1 MVQIDKLLNSITHR
15 TDVIFTSSYGDG
27 SDIIYIPENGN
38 ISNFFNSQKLN
49 TKATTD
55 SITIPNR
62 LTIAGKTIINNVA
75 YTKMKAA
82 PDFKGFDIHKTIQK
96 LKGHNRTRYIDTSF
110 FIKDIVSLAH
120 TRSITGV
127 LGDFFKFIFS
137 SYNDIEALNNK
148 GTKAF
153 KGIKPQ
159 ENETHEIQAKKE
171 LPGRLKIL
179 LIDADLNAST
189 SGTSSTGF
197 TKDFLYYLQIHKYQM
212 NANLYGG
219 SDLPDAIIYKIG
231 SNYFPI
237 GILEKF
243 EDKTKNYVKINRIQL
258 ENVQKIL
265 ASNSMDA
272 ISNSKKDNT
281 QLDKI
286 LGFKD
291 PKNIDAIIKVGDDL
305 KKIQDKYTGSKLD
318 DTQSNLAM
326 TSEIKKYIEGNP
338 LLSDLEG
345 TTFQEKLQNLY
356 YGMSHA
362 EKLQAQRGVKNEVNP
377 EEEEKLKEEHTSD
390 SINEPT
396 KKLISKLSEQEK
408 VLVKKYNGT
417 VFLDEMQERDNLGA
431 RAFNPDNIVQLT
443 EFSGY
448 KKQETE
454 FQNNLDNA
462 IEDLIGS
469 LEKDKELGIKVLN
482 IKSEI
487 RDNNKTR
494 FKRFT
499 VQIQHPNFGDTFKG
513 KYSFT
518 MDVPYPVEGK
528 YIKFGGNDYVMVN
541 QLFNKPIQKVNNQLV
556 RLYTHYNTTSV
567 TLKNSKFNGVYG
579 LQNLEKEIIV
589 ALRAWYTKQY
599 PNAPFVMESFKDNE
613 QTELFKNIPISR
625 SAIAKFNYKTIGFSG
640 VKLKWN
646 LDFSKL
652 LTDPNSDFY
661 SFSNES
667 VIERANFD
675 YDAKEIVY
683 TTNGD
688 IRRFPIE
695 HLDEFLMGMY
705 NRISKIVLKRDSIK
719 KSKTSTPYFGVKI
732 IGYQCPVSILLASV
746 IGFSKAMDKMDLKW
760 TFQDKKIITKEKDQ
774 DQTGLGGEP
783 INIQFQNGYVTIY
796 PKTMKQRSLAN
807 GFLKYKVK
815 TSTFNLGEMQ
825 NPFLSAMESD
835 FGSYGVKKFLES
847 IPKIIDNTTEKILK
861 EYGYPT
867 NILDLYSDTIPN
879 MMLTREDSHF
889 ENLDYYRIRLS
900 ETISH
905 IGYNQIQQALSEL
918 KRKKNFK
925 DTQLFLKP
933 EFIMSK
939 LLEAGLF
946 QNAKT
951 INPIEEMMLSQK
963 IVKTGIGNVKKSQV
977 TLARRDLNQS
987 YFGVISATATNEYGG
1002 IGSNQTLTNGT
1013 TIKDRFGTIKTKEYN
1028 NEDNPFNMLAPV
1040 ESLTPFFEYDDTT
1053 RRIMGNQQTGQFTQ
1067 LDNPD
1072 EPLVQTGFE
1081 SYIPWLVSD
1090 RFTKKSRI
1098 HGKVSFVN
1106 NGMIMKITG
1115 TGPDIGK
1122 SQMVSLKHAK
1132 SRTKRGVYLL
1142 NKYTNLVSDGQN
1154 VKPNTILAATD
1165 SLKTGK
1171 LAVGKNLVVAEM
1183 PYNGMN
1189 YEDGWAITNAVTSK
1203 YSNKYLQKITMMIPG
1218 NVKVTKLNIAK
1229 NLVTKAGDVLLEF
1242 QKENYHIQNL
1252 NLDMEHEEDDDILY
1266 GLEQHRGTSKY
1277 FSPGGKIL
1285 EIQVRLNNAK
1295 PDPKIKTLWDE
1306 SIKDLNTLQ
1315 SFCELQSKDIQD
1327 PKERNKAQMECLGNA
1342 DGISSLSIGGHKMG
1356 GEEPE
1361 TGIIEVYIE
1370 RDNPISNGSKFTL
1383 GNSGGKGTV
1392 QYIIPTGKEPIAIES
1407 QLKIDFIPT
1416 SLSIIKRK
1424 NPSIIFN
1431 MYLGKCMFFIN
1442 EMIKRMLKEKPDDIT
1457 RIENFVLSCYEIID
1471 RTSDTRI
1478 LDEFK
1483 KFFKQDKS
1491 KIQKAINQ
1499 SNSLQKPLFV
1509 GLVPAFSNKI
1519 TMRDIVR
1526 LSKHIGIP
1534 LKERVLVKEN
1544 VLGPDSE
1551 GTITMK
1557 KVPVG
1562 ILNVFLLEH
1571 FPQTQGSVRGSMYV
1585 KRSIV
1590 TGQGQSGSKDRKG
1603 ATKAGLY
1610 DLYSILTKTPY
1621 NLIKEL
1627 HSLKS
1632 DAKTAKIAY
1641 DREIFTGNGVPS
1653 IKDIK
1658 ISKHDTT
1665 TKNYI
1670 EALFLGAGIK
1680 TVY

>member
-1 MVQIDKLLNSITHR
+1 MVQIDKLLKSVSHR
-15 TDVIFTSSYGDG
+15 PDVIFTSSYGDG
-27 SDIIYIPENGN
+27 SDIIYIPETGN
-38 ISNFFNSQKLN
+38 ISTFFNTQKLN

-55 SITIPNR
+55 SIVIPNR

-82 PDFKGFDIHKTIQK
+82 PEFKGFDIFKTIQK
-96 LKGHNRTRYIDTSF
+96 LKSHNKTRYIDTSF
-110 FIKDIVSLAH
+110 FIKEVISLAH
-120 TRSITGV
+120 TRSITMV
-127 LGDFFKFIFS
+127 LNEFFKYMFS
-137 SYNDIEALNNK
+137 LYSDIDRFNQT
-148 GTKAF
+148 GTAK
-153 KGIKPQ
+153 
-159 ENETHEIQAKKE
+159 NELK
-171 LPGRLKIL
+171 RLKLL
-179 LIDADLNAST
+179 LIDLDL
-189 SGTSSTGF
+189 SSTQTGINSSGF
-197 TKDFLYYLQIHKYQM
+197 TKDFLYYLQINKYQLD
-212 NANLYGG
+212 ANKLEH
-219 SDLPDAIIYKIG
+219 LPDAIIYKIG
-231 SNYFPI
+231 ANYFTI
-237 GILEKF
+237 GMLETF
-243 EDKTKNYVKINRIQL
+243 PENPERNYVKINRVQL
-258 ENVQKIL
+258 ENVIKVID
-265 ASNSMDA
+265 SNSMD
-272 ISNSKKDNT
+272 SLSSSKNKELT
-281 QLDKI
+281 KDKI

-291 PKNIDAIIKVGDDL
+291 AKNLEQIIVVGNDIGKLHEKYKDD
-305 KKIQDKYTGSKLD
+305 YNKL
-318 DTQSNLAM
+318 TQ
-326 TSEIKKYIEGNP
+326 EVKKYVEGNP

-362 EKLQAQRGVKNEVNP
+362 EKLQAQRGVKNEVDP
-377 EEEEKLKEEHTSD
+377 EKEENLKTELSKSELSD
-390 SINEPT
+390 TNT
-396 KKLISKLSEQEK
+396 KIISKLTEQEK
-408 VLVKKYNGT
+408 LIVKKYNGT
-417 VFLDEMQERDNLGA
+417 IFLEEMQERDNLGI
-431 RAFNPDNIVQLT
+431 RAFNPDNIVKLT

-454 FQNNLDNA
+454 FQNNLDDA
-462 IEDLIGS
+462 IEDLVMS
-469 LEKDKELGIKVLN
+469 MEKDKELGIKVHG

-487 RDNNKTR
+487 KDTHRTR

-499 VQIQHPNFGDTFKG
+499 VQISHPNFGDTFKG

-518 MDVPYPVEGK
+518 MDVPYPDDK
-528 YIKFGGNDYVMVN
+528 YNKFGGNDYIMVN

-579 LQNLEKEIIV
+579 LQNLEKELMV
-589 ALRAWYTKQY
+589 SLKNWAQKNY
-599 PNAPFVMESFKDNE
+599 PGNPMILESMGEEASDI
-613 QTELFKNIPISR
+613 FKNIPIAR
-625 SAIAKFNYKTIGFSG
+625 SALAKMNYKKIVFKGAKQDYF
-640 VKLKWN
+640 K
-646 LDFSKL
+646 LDFTVLK
-652 LTDPNSDFY
+652 NSDQPEKTEKTENFY
-661 SFSNES
+661 EFRDGNLEYARFNIPART
-667 VIERANFD
+667 IE
-675 YDAKEIVY
+675 YHV
-683 TTNGD
+683 NGD
-688 IRRFPIE
+688 TREFPIE

-705 NRISKIVLKRDSIK
+705 NRISKVILKRDSIK
-719 KSKTSTPYFGVKI
+719 KSKTSTPYFSVKI
-732 IGYQCPVSILLASV
+732 IGYQCPISILLTG
-746 IGFSKAMDKMDLKW
+746 ILGFNDAMVKMNLKW
-760 TFQDKKIITKEKDQ
+760 SFQDKKLITKEKDQ
-774 DQTGLGGEP
+774 DLTGIGGEP

-815 TSTFNLGEMQ
+815 TSNFNLTENS
-825 NPFLSAMESD
+825 NPFINALEND
-835 FGSYGVKKFLES
+835 FGSYGLKKLLEA

-867 NILDLYSDTIPN
+867 DVLDLYSDTIPN

-925 DTQLFLKP
+925 DTKLFLKS

-963 IVKTGIGNVKKSQV
+963 IVKTGIGNVKKGQV

-987 YFGVISATATNEYGG
+987 YFGVISPTATNEYGG

-1013 TIKDRFGTIKTKEYN
+1013 TIKDRFGTIKTKAYN

-1040 ESLTPFFEYDDTT
+1040 ESLTPFFERDDTT

-1067 LDNPD
+1067 LENPD

-1090 RFTKKSRI
+1090 RFTKKARI
-1098 HGKVSFVN
+1098 QGKIEFTGTNKS
-1106 NGMIMKITG
+1106 IMKIIG

-1122 SQMVSLKHAK
+1122 TQIVNMKHSK

-1142 NKYTNLVSDGQN
+1142 NKYTPLVSEGQN
-1154 VKPNTILAATD
+1154 VKPSTILAATD
-1165 SLKTGK
+1165 SLKSGK

-1189 YEDGWAITNAVTSK
+1189 YEDGWAISNSLTTK
-1203 YSNKYLQKITMMIPG
+1203 YSNKYLQKITMLIPDK
-1218 NVKVTKLNIAK
+1218 VKVTKINIAK
-1229 NLVTKAGDVLLEF
+1229 NQVTKAGDVLLEF

-1252 NLDMEHEEDDDILY
+1252 ELDTEHEDSDDVLY

-1285 EIQVRLNNAK
+1285 EIQVKLNNPK
-1295 PDPKIKTLWDE
+1295 PDTKIKTLWDE
-1306 SIKDLNTLQ
+1306 SIKDLNALQ
-1315 SFCELQSKDIQD
+1315 SFCELQSKNETD
-1327 PKERNKAQMECLGNA
+1327 PKAKNKSLMDCMGSA
-1342 DGISSLSIGGHKMG
+1342 DGISTLSIGGHKIG
-1356 GEEPE
+1356 GEEPG

-1392 QYIIPTGKEPIAIES
+1392 QYIIPEGKEPIAIES

-1442 EMIKRMLKEKPDDIT
+1442 EMIKQMLKDKPDDIK

-1471 RTSDTRI
+1471 KTKDTRI
-1478 LDEFK
+1478 LDEFRN
-1483 KFFKQDKS
+1483 FFKQDKS
-1491 KIQKAINQ
+1491 KIQRAINQ
-1499 SNSLQKPLFV
+1499 SNSLQRPLFV
-1509 GLVPAFSNKI
+1509 GLVPAFSNEI
-1519 TMRDIVR
+1519 NMRDIVR

-1544 VLGPDSE
+1544 SLDDDQ

-1610 DLYSILTKTPY
+1610 DLYSILTKSPY
-1621 NLIKEL
+1621 HLVKEL

-1632 DAKTAKIAY
+1632 DAKMAKIAY
-1641 DREIFTGNGVPS
+1641 DREIFNGNGVPS
-1653 IKDIK
+1653 IADIK

-1665 TKNYI
+1665 TKNYL
-1670 EALFLGAGIK
+1670 EALFLSAGIK
-1680 TVY
+1680 AVY

>member
-1 MVQIDKLLNSITHR
+1 MVQIDKLLKSVSHR
-15 TDVIFTSSYGDG
+15 SEVIFTTSNGNG
-27 SDIIYIPENGN
+27 SDIIYIPETGN
-38 ISNFFNSQKLN
+38 ISNFFTTQKLN
-49 TKATTD
+49 NKSNTD
-55 SITIPNR
+55 SIIIPNR
-62 LTIAGKTIINNVA
+62 LTVGGKTIINNVA
-75 YTKMKAA
+75 YTKAKTASE
-82 PDFKGFDIHKTIQK
+82 FKGFQINKSIQK
-96 LKGHNRTRYIDTSF
+96 LKGNLGNHSRYIDTSF
-110 FIKDIVSLAH
+110 FIKEVTSLAH
-120 TRSITGV
+120 TRSVSGV
-127 LGDFFKFIFS
+127 FNDFFKIMFS
-137 SYNDIEALNNK
+137 IYEDTARYDKDLKN
-148 GTKAF
+148 T
-153 KGIKPQ
+153 
-159 ENETHEIQAKKE
+159 
-171 LPGRLKIL
+171 RLKIL
-179 LIDADLNAST
+179 LIDLDLTNT
-189 SGTSSTGF
+189 SGIYSTGF
-197 TKDFLYYLQIHKYQM
+197 TKDFLYYLQLNKYI
-212 NANLYGG
+212 LG
-219 SDLPDAIIYKIG
+219 SSLGKLPDAIIYKIG
-231 SNYFPI
+231 ANYFVIGELVTFPEEPI
-237 GILEKF
+237 RNHI
-243 EDKTKNYVKINRIQL
+243 KINRIQL
-258 ENVQKIL
+258 ENIIKIFD
-265 ASNSMDA
+265 SKSMD
-272 ISNSKKDNT
+272 ILNTKKKELIKD
-281 QLDKI
+281 QL
-286 LGFKD
+286 LGFKE
-291 PKNIDAIIKVGDDL
+291 PKNIEQILAVGDDL
-305 KKIQDKYTGSKLD
+305 RKIHDKFSS
-318 DTQSNLAM
+318 DTENNLAL
-326 TSEIKKYIEGNP
+326 TTEVKKYIEGNP
-338 LLSDLEG
+338 ILSDLEG

-362 EKLQAQRGVKNEVNP
+362 EKLQAQRGVKNEINP
-377 EEEEKLKEEHTSD
+377 DEEESLKEKLSNISLKELNPNTD
-390 SINEPT
+390 
-396 KKLISKLSEQEK
+396 KLISKLTEEEK
-408 VLVKKYNGT
+408 LLVKKYNGT
-417 VFLDEMQERDNLGA
+417 IFIDEMQERDNLGI
-431 RAFNPDNIVQLT
+431 RAFNPDNIVRLT

-462 IEDLIGS
+462 IEDLIMS
-469 LEKDKELGIKVLN
+469 IEKDKELGIKVHN

-487 RDNNKTR
+487 KDTHRTR

-499 VQIQHPNFGDTFKG
+499 IQISHPNFGDTFKG

-518 MDVPYPVEGK
+518 MDVPYPDDK
-528 YIKFGGNDYVMVN
+528 YNKFGGNDYIMVN

-579 LQNLEKEIIV
+579 LQNLEKELMISLKNWV
-589 ALRAWYTKQY
+589 QKNY
-599 PNAPFVMESFKDNE
+599 PGTPMILESMKPE
-613 QTELFKNIPISR
+613 EAIELFKNIPISK
-625 SAIAKFNYKTIGFSG
+625 SSLAKMNYKKIVFKGAKQDYFKLDFTTQDGNFYEFKDSKLEYAKFNIPARTIEYY
-640 VKLKWN
+640 V
-646 LDFSKL
+646 
-652 LTDPNSDFY
+652 
-661 SFSNES
+661 
-667 VIERANFD
+667 
-675 YDAKEIVY
+675 
-683 TTNGD
+683 NGD
-688 IRRFPIE
+688 FRTFPIE

-705 NRISKIVLKRDSIK
+705 NRISKVILKRDSIK
-719 KSKTSTPYFGVKI
+719 KSKTSTPYFSVKI
-732 IGYQCPVSILLASV
+732 IGYQCPVSLLLTSIL
-746 IGFSKAMDKMDLKW
+746 GFNEAMLKMNLKW
-760 TFQDKKIITKEKDQ
+760 SFQDKKIITKEKDQ
-774 DQTGLGGEP
+774 DQTGIGGEP
-783 INIQFQNGYVTIY
+783 INIQFQNGYITVY

-815 TSTFNLGEMQ
+815 TSNFNLTENN
-825 NPFLSAMESD
+825 NPFIVALEND
-835 FGSYGVKKFLES
+835 FGSYGYKKLLEA

-867 NILDLYSDTIPN
+867 EVLDLYSDTIPN

-900 ETISH
+900 ESISH

-925 DTQLFLKP
+925 DAKLFLKS

-977 TLARRDLNQS
+977 TLARRDLNPS
-987 YFGVISATATNEYGG
+987 YFGVISPTATNEYGG

-1040 ESLTPFFEYDDTT
+1040 ESLTPFFERDDTT

-1067 LDNPD
+1067 LESPD

-1090 RFTKKSRI
+1090 RFTKKAKI
-1098 HGKVSFVN
+1098 QGKVEFTGTNKS
-1106 NGMIMKITG
+1106 IMKIIG
-1115 TGPDIGK
+1115 TGSDIGK
-1122 SQMVSLKHAK
+1122 TQIVNLKHSK

-1154 VKPNTILAATD
+1154 VKPGTILAATD
-1165 SLKTGK
+1165 SLKSGK
-1171 LAVGKNLVVAEM
+1171 LAVGKNLVIAEM

-1189 YEDGWAITNAVTSK
+1189 YEDGWAITNNVSNK
-1203 YSNKYLQKITMMIPG
+1203 YSNKYLQKITMLIPG
-1218 NVKVTKLNIAK
+1218 GIKVIKMNLAK
-1229 NLVTKAGDVLLEF
+1229 NQMTKPGEVLLEF
-1242 QKENYHIQNL
+1242 QKENYNIQNL
-1252 NLDMEHEEDDDILY
+1252 DLDTEHEEMDDVLY

-1285 EIQVRLNNAK
+1285 EIQVKLNTSK
-1295 PDPKIKTLWDE
+1295 PDTKIKTLWDD

-1315 SFCELQSKDIQD
+1315 SFCELQAKNETD
-1327 PKERNKAQMECLGNA
+1327 PKAKNKSIMDCMGSA
-1342 DGISSLSIGGHKMG
+1342 DGVSSLSVGGHKIG

-1392 QYIIPTGKEPIAIES
+1392 QYIIPEGKEPIAIES

-1431 MYLGKCMFFIN
+1431 MYLGKCMFFVN
-1442 EMIKRMLKEKPDDIT
+1442 EMIKAMVKEKPDDIK
-1457 RIENFVLSCYEIID
+1457 RIENFVINCYEIID
-1471 RTSDTRI
+1471 RTPDNRV
-1478 LDEFK
+1478 LEEFK
-1483 KFFKQDKS
+1483 KFFTQDKS
-1491 KIQKAINQ
+1491 KIIKAINQ
-1499 SNSLQKPLFV
+1499 SDSLQRPLFV
-1509 GLVPAFSNKI
+1509 GLVPAFTNKI
-1519 TMRDIVR
+1519 NMKDIVK
-1526 LSKHIGIP
+1526 LSKFIGIP
-1534 LKERVLVKEN
+1534 LKEKVLIKEN
-1544 VLGPDSE
+1544 SFGPEDQ
-1551 GTITMK
+1551 GTVTFK

-1610 DLYSILTKTPY
+1610 DLYSILTKSPY

-1632 DAKTAKIAY
+1632 DAKMAKIAY
-1641 DREIFTGNGVPS
+1641 DREIFRGNGVPS
-1653 IKDIK
+1653 ITDIK

-1665 TKNYI
+1665 TKNYL
-1670 EALFLGAGIK
+1670 EALFLSAGIK